1 MKRYLLL
8 AWLLII
14 PLSVPAAQGQ
24 VVEIGVVGMSCE
36 FCAYGVEKKL
46 KGVPGVEQAKV
57 SLDDGKAWIVMAPGQ
72 VADLATLRK
81 AIEAAGFTPGEVH
94 GESQVK

>member
-24 VVEIGVVGMSCE
+24 VVEIGVAGMSCE

-46 KGVPGVEQAKV
+46 KGVSGVQQAKV
-57 SLDDGKAWIVMAPGQ
+57 SLDEGKARIVMAPGQ
-72 VADLATLRK
+72 AADLTTLRK

-94 GESQVK
+94 SESPVK